1 MLNSVACFLALKIFQ
16 KFENNIILIMCF
28 GFNLVMVILVLA
40 LRSCE
45 VGSVAS
51 LIKQTGKAQKG
62 KASYSVATY
71 KNVGKQKAEY

>member
-1 MLNSVACFLALKIFQ
+1 
-16 KFENNIILIMCF
+16 MCF

-51 LIKQTGKAQKG
+51 LIKQTEKAQKG
-62 KASYSVATY
+62 KASYSVDLSMRPHIRMWVS
-71 KNVGKQKAEY
+71 KSQNPKKAKG